1 MKRNKCELIRDLIPL
16 VKDETACADTVRL
29 VERHLAVC
37 EQCRH
42 DYEHFSQGLPAAEHL
57 YDMAGY
63 RFIRKRIRRHRIA
76 LISIVAV
83 IVLWGAMFTID
94 YVRAVA
100 NHPPLFALHSKT
112 TAQSGLSFSTDV
124 TVSSRDQ
131 WDNLYSYEQVGET
144 TEYYGLGYKIILS
157 RYDNGEIFSQ
167 VGTFF
172 TQPQREY
179 IDLKTQ
185 EMLMDI
191 VSTNKNLDAFLAELE
206 QNEGRQTQWTD
217 ETYITGISVLGHER
231 DKDGAITVYY
241 FEKSVKVD
249 EENPVLLDREFFDEI
264 DFTLQISKLELDG
277 YVYRNEGSGTTIFQ
291 ESSYMTYADRVAKE
305 IPKKFQKRA
314 LSFAGSAAE
323 RELSVQTMK
332 RYNQYVMMLMYEQN
346 AAQLEN
352 S

>member
-42 DYEHFSQGLPAAEHL
+42 DYEHFSQVLPAAEHL

-131 WDNLYSYEQVGET
+131 WDNLYSY
-144 TEYYGLGYKIILS
+144 
-157 RYDNGEIFSQ
+157 
-167 VGTFF
+167 
-172 TQPQREY
+172 
-179 IDLKTQ
+179 
-185 EMLMDI
+185 
-191 VSTNKNLDAFLAELE
+191 
-206 QNEGRQTQWTD
+206 
-217 ETYITGISVLGHER
+217 
-231 DKDGAITVYY
+231 
-241 FEKSVKVD
+241 
-249 EENPVLLDREFFDEI
+249 
-264 DFTLQISKLELDG
+264 
-277 YVYRNEGSGTTIFQ
+277 
-291 ESSYMTYADRVAKE
+291 
-305 IPKKFQKRA
+305 
-314 LSFAGSAAE
+314 
-323 RELSVQTMK
+323 
-332 RYNQYVMMLMYEQN
+332 
-346 AAQLEN
+346 
-352 S
+352 